1 MADREGNFI
10 AISEI
15 KTHEDPADNPLT
27 PDIAEGQ
34 TLGERPG
41 WIIRAADWVQLNL
54 SPGRP
59 AYWGLSFVLVVG
71 FTFFYT
77 FVTFQQQNLA
87 ENLQKQGGFI
97 PGIRPGRPT
106 QDYINRVLAR
116 ITWGGSVVPRL
127 CRGGPVLSNRVHS

>member
-41 WIIRAADWVQLNL
+41 WIIRARDWVQLNL

-77 FVTFQQQNLA
+77 FVTFQQQIWPRICRNRAASSLGSDRA
-87 ENLQKQGGFI
+87 DQ
-97 PGIRPGRPT
+97 P

-116 ITWGGSVVPRL
+116 ITWQERCSSA
-127 CRGGPVLSNRVHS
+127 LSRWSRS